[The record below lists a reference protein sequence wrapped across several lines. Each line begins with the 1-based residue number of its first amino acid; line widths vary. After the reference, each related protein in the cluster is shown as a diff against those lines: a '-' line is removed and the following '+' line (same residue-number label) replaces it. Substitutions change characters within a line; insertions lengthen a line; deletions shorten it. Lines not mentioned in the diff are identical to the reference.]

1 MNVYLTVLWESL
13 LVFILLVVL
22 ARMMGKKLLSQL
34 TFFDFVVGITI
45 GTIAGGFI
53 STSIKGLQ
61 VLLSPII
68 LTIATIG
75 AGILTVK
82 SLPARKLLE
91 GEPVVVIQ
99 NGKIME
105 KNMGRSRYHLD
116 DLHRQLREQG
126 IFDIGQVEFAV
137 LEPHGV
143 LSILKKTQYQPVTP
157 KDLKLPTNYEGMA
170 SEIIKDGQVLE
181 QNLVQNNLSFEW
193 LYQELHRRNIA
204 NINDVF
210 FAGLNTDGTLYIDLK
225 KDELGYIQRIE
236 D

>member
-1 MNVYLTVLWESL
+1 MNIYLTVLWESL
-13 LVFILLVVL
+13 VVFVLLVVL
-22 ARMMGKKLLSQL
+22 ARLIGKKLLSQL

-53 STSIKGLQ
+53 TSSVKGLQ

-68 LTIATIG
+68 LTLATIG
-75 AGILTVK
+75 AGIITVK

-105 KNMGRSRYHLD
+105 KNMGRTRYHLD

-126 IFDIGQVEFAV
+126 VFNIGQVEFAV

-143 LSILKKTQYQPVTP
+143 LSILKKTPYQPVTP
-157 KDLKLPTNYEGMA
+157 KDLGLTTTYEGMA

-193 LYQELHRRNIA
+193 LYQELHQRSIDRIT
-204 NINDVF
+204 DVF

-225 KDELGYIQRIE
+225 RDELDYMQRIE